1 MEGGEGKR
9 KEDKHEAVT
18 SDFSSSSFFPHPYF
32 NPHPPSLPLPSPS
45 SCRVGA
51 RLLTEQADTLE
62 TSDLSS
68 TSLHTPNSNSNGSS
82 SNGSSSGS
90 GEGRVPVQVMVPEI
104 RTQSS
109 EGKLIVHYKVVC
121 ALSGGGG
128 GEGGREREVV
138 VLRRYRDFD
147 KLDRL
152 VRSAFAGSHL
162 LNSLPC
168 LPIKILNP
176 FTDQSDP
183 IFIDARRQELE
194 MYLKRLIQMPKAS
207 SNPDLLRF
215 FSLHPV
221 SGQPLDPGDLNM
233 HVELRF

>member
-1 MEGGEGKR
+1 ME
-9 KEDKHEAVT
+9 A
-18 SDFSSSSFFPHPYF
+18 
-32 NPHPPSLPLPSPS
+32 
-45 SCRVGA
+45 
-51 RLLTEQADTLE
+51 
-62 TSDLSS
+62 SDLSS
-68 TSLHTPNSNSNGSS
+68 TSLHTPNSKGNGSS
-82 SNGSSSGS
+82 SNDSHGSGSS

-121 ALSGGGG
+121 ALSGGK
-128 GEGGREREVV
+128 GETGRDGAVV
-138 VLRRYRDFD
+138 VFRRYRDFD

-162 LNSLPC
+162 LNSLPN

-183 IFIDARRQELE
+183 AFIDNRRQELE
-194 MYLKRLIQMPKAS
+194 VYLKRLIRMPKAS
-207 SNPDLLRF
+207 NNPDLLRF

-233 HVELRF
+233 HVELKF

>member
-1 MEGGEGKR
+1 M
-9 KEDKHEAVT
+9 
-18 SDFSSSSFFPHPYF
+18 
-32 NPHPPSLPLPSPS
+32 
-45 SCRVGA
+45 GA

-82 SNGSSSGS
+82 SSSSNGSSSSSSS

-128 GEGGREREVV
+128 GEGGREGEVV
-138 VLRRYRDFD
+138 VFRRYRDFD
-147 KLDRL
+147 RLDRL

-168 LPIKILNP
+168 LPVKILNP

-183 IFIDARRQELE
+183 VFIDGRRQELE
-194 MYLKRLIQMPKAS
+194 VYLKRLIQMPKAS